1 MSINPLELWTWKN
14 CRNAIK
20 SLPGRLGF
28 PAGDKI
34 EFLELKL
41 NLNNGSIMDNFTGGH
56 FDAAQRA
63 GRMMANTIFYVL
75 SAYSKSPDKKPTGKR
90 ISSKQFRGAQFT
102 NRDNMG
108 ERYRIIKNF
117 EQPARLEI
125 AAKALGGSKIEFP
138 YGDTAVSLNILPYI
152 PLTIVLTV
160 DDGEFPA
167 DARLFYDE
175 TVENY
180 LDSEQTYFLTSLS
193 VTRLIQS
200 SIEHARL
207 GSRGFE

>member
-1 MSINPLELWTWKN
+1 MSTNPLELWTWKN
-14 CRNAIK
+14 SRNAVK
-20 SLPGRLGF
+20 SLPGHLGF
-28 PAGDKI
+28 PVGDKL
-34 EFLELKL
+34 EFLGLKL
-41 NLNNGSIMDNFTGGH
+41 NLNNGSIIDTFTGGH
-56 FDAAQRA
+56 LNAAQRS
-63 GRMMANTIFYVL
+63 GRMAANTVFYVL
-75 SAYSKSPDKKPTGKR
+75 SAYSMSPDKKPTGKR

-102 NRDNMG
+102 NRDTMG

-117 EQPARLEI
+117 EQPARLET

-138 YGDTAVSLNILPYI
+138 YGDTAISLNILPYI
-152 PLTIVLTV
+152 PLTIVLTI

-180 LDSEQTYFLTSLS
+180 LDSEQAYFLTSLS

-200 SIEHARL
+200 KLSPCNRRKL
-207 GSRGFE
+207 V

>member
-1 MSINPLELWTWKN
+1 MSTNPLELWTWKN
-14 CRNAIK
+14 CREAVT

-34 EFLELKL
+34 EFLGFEL
-41 NLNNGSIMDNFTGGH
+41 NLNNGSIIDSFSDGH
-56 FDAAQRA
+56 VDVAQRA
-63 GRMMANTIFYVL
+63 GRMATNTIFYVL
-75 SAYSKSPDKKPTGKR
+75 SAYSESPEKKPTGKP
-90 ISSKQFRGAQFT
+90 ISSRQFRGTRFT
-102 NRDNMG
+102 KRDTMG
-108 ERYRIIKNF
+108 ERYKIIKNF
-117 EQPARLEI
+117 KEPARLEM
-125 AAKALGGSKIEFP
+125 AAKALGGSQIEFP

-180 LDSEQTYFLTSLS
+180 LDSEQTYFLTSLT
-193 VTRLIQS
+193 VTRLTQS
-200 SIEHARL
+200 VSER
-207 GSRGFE
+207 

>member
-1 MSINPLELWTWKN
+1 MSNNPLELWTWKN
-14 CRNAIK
+14 CREAVT

-34 EFLELKL
+34 EFLGFEL
-41 NLNNGSIMDNFTGGH
+41 NLNNGSIMDTFTGGH
-56 FDAAQRA
+56 VDVAQRA
-63 GRMMANTIFYVL
+63 GRMATNTIFYVL
-75 SAYSKSPDKKPTGKR
+75 SAYSESPEKKPTGKP
-90 ISSKQFRGAQFT
+90 ISSRQFRGAQFT
-102 NRDNMG
+102 KRDTMG

-117 EQPARLEI
+117 KEPARIET
-125 AAKALGGSKIEFP
+125 AAKALGGSQIEFP

-152 PLTIVLTV
+152 PLMIVLTV

-180 LDSEQTYFLTSLS
+180 LDSEQTYFLTSLTVS
-193 VTRLIQS
+193 RLIQS
-200 SIEHARL
+200 AGEH
-207 GSRGFE
+207 

>member
-1 MSINPLELWTWKN
+1 MSTNPLELWTWKN
-14 CRNAIK
+14 CREAVT

-28 PAGDKI
+28 SAGDKI
-34 EFLELKL
+34 EFLGFES
-41 NLNNGSIMDNFTGGH
+41 NLNNDSIMDTFTGRH
-56 FDAAQRA
+56 VDAAQRA
-63 GRMMANTIFYVL
+63 GRMATNTIFYVL
-75 SAYSKSPDKKPTGKR
+75 SAYSESPEKKPTGKP
-90 ISSKQFRGAQFT
+90 ISSKQLRGAQFT
-102 NRDNMG
+102 NRDTMG

-117 EQPARLEI
+117 KEPARLET
-125 AAKALGGSKIEFP
+125 AAKALGGSKVVFP

-152 PLTIVLTV
+152 PLTLVLTV

-180 LDSEQTYFLTSLS
+180 LDSEQTYFLTSLT

-200 SIEHARL
+200 ASER
-207 GSRGFE
+207 

>member
-1 MSINPLELWTWKN
+1 MSTNPLELWTWKN
-14 CRNAIK
+14 CEESVK

-28 PAGDKI
+28 PAGDR
-34 EFLELKL
+34 LELLKFDL
-41 NLNNGSIMDNFTGGH
+41 DLNNGSIKDVLTGGQVNV
-56 FDAAQRA
+56 AQRA
-63 GRMMANTIFYVL
+63 GRRAANTIFYVL
-75 SAYSKSPDKKPTGKR
+75 SAYSESPEKKPTGKL

-102 NRDNMG
+102 NRDTLG

-117 EQPARLEI
+117 EEAARLET

-138 YGDTAVSLNILPYI
+138 YGDIAVSLNILPNI
-152 PLTIVLTV
+152 PLTLVLTA

-180 LDSEQTYFLTSLS
+180 LDSEQTYFLTSLTVS
-193 VTRLIQS
+193 RLIQS
-200 SIEHARL
+200 AS
-207 GSRGFE
+207 